1 MLRRPIIL
9 LTALSALFLT
19 FLAVQYRE
27 SRLPWK
33 KIQERSQQAPQVR
46 ELYLPHWK
54 TRERC
59 LTCHFGIEEISS
71 SHPIADFGCTICH
84 GGNGLALD
92 KDLAHQNLLGGSNP
106 SNFRVV
112 HLTCGRRAPD
122 GTRCHAGHTEME
134 KNPAQT
140 SPRSLMA
147 TMAGVVTGLRYTW
160 GAQEQTEALY
170 GSMGVE
176 GENKKIETIP
186 VFGPLSFRRDR
197 QGRPWPKDDLGRPI
211 QISGQLAI

>member
-1 MLRRPIIL
+1 MLRRSL
-9 LTALSALFLT
+9 LLLITLSALFLT

-33 KIQERSQQAPQVR
+33 KIQGISRNAPQVR
-46 ELYLPHWK
+46 EIYLPQWK
-54 TRERC
+54 IRERC

-71 SHPIADFGCTICH
+71 SHPIASFGCTICH

-92 KDLAHQNLLGGSNP
+92 KDLAHQNLRGGSNP
-106 SNFRVV
+106 SDFRVV

-122 GTRCHAGHTEME
+122 GARCHAGHPEKE

-147 TMAGVVTGLRYTW
+147 TMAGVIAGLRYTW
-160 GAQEQTEALY
+160 GAQEQPEALY
-170 GSMGVE
+170 GSLGVE
-176 GENKKIETIP
+176 GENRKI
-186 VFGPLSFRRDR
+186 GNH
-197 QGRPWPKDDLGRPI
+197 
-211 QISGQLAI
+211 SGL